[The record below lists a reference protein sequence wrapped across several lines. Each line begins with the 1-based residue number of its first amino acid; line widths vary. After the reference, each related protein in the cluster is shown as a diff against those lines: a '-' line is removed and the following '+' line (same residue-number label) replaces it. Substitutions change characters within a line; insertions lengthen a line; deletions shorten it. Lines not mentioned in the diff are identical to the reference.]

1 MFNITDYCPHLI
13 PMETSLLTSSLSLL
27 PLGMPPTD
35 GMKKRLW
42 NKALVASHSSYN
54 TEIFIRDT
62 LVCSIYLSVTRTV
75 PKLVL
80 LHKTSSSLFLPLGHE
95 ETFVFAYHSTRF
107 HSFRILGLFIVFS

>member
-13 PMETSLLTSSLSLL
+13 PIETSLTSSLSLL
-27 PLGMPPTD
+27 PLGMAPMD

-62 LVCSIYLSVTRTV
+62 LDALSTS
-75 PKLVL
+75 L
-80 LHKTSSSLFLPLGHE
+80 LPELYPS
-95 ETFVFAYHSTRF
+95 
-107 HSFRILGLFIVFS
+107 

>member
-54 TEIFIRDT
+54 TEIF
-62 LVCSIYLSVTRTV
+62 
-75 PKLVL
+75 
-80 LHKTSSSLFLPLGHE
+80 TSMLYLPLCYQNC
-95 ETFVFAYHSTRF
+95 TQVSIAAQN
-107 HSFRILGLFIVFS
+107 L